1 MSRIGK
7 KPIVMPAGVE
17 AKWDG
22 RTLAVKGPKGELARE
37 LGDNFEI
44 EIKDGLLLISL
55 KKDGRDARML
65 WGTAAAVAKNM
76 LEGAAQGF
84 QKKLEIQGIGFKAA
98 LAGKDLALSL
108 GFSHP
113 VNFKAPEGITFTL
126 DKNIITVW
134 GIDKEKVGETARRLR
149 SFKKPE
155 PYKGKGIRYE
165 GEQVRR
171 KAGKKAAGTA
181 T

>member
-1 MSRIGK
+1 
-7 KPIVMPAGVE
+7 MPPGVE

-22 RTLAVKGPKGELARE
+22 RTLWVKGPKGDLSRE
-37 LGDNFEI
+37 LGSNFEV
-44 EIKDGLLLISL
+44 EIKDGLLSVSL
-55 KKDGRDARML
+55 KKGHGSDKML
-65 WGTAAAVAKNM
+65 WGTIAAVAKNM
-76 LEGAAQGF
+76 LEGVARGF

-98 LAGKDLALSL
+98 LAGKDLVLSL

-113 VNFKAPEGITFTL
+113 INFKAPEGIIFSV
-126 DKNIITVW
+126 DKNIVTVS
-134 GIDKEKVGETARRLR
+134 GINNEKVGETARRLR

-171 KAGKKAAGTA
+171 KAGKKAAGTSA
-181 T
+181 